1 MQLICMSSIE
11 DASKVSRYCDAS
23 CQADYES
30 LMDLPDFEAKVNCTT
45 VKIVKIY
52 LENQNVKL

>member
-1 MQLICMSSIE
+1 MSSIE